1 MVITGVTLV
10 NHTLVPI
17 LNLAG
22 KAKEIVVVGPTA
34 SVYPEPLFR
43 RGVTVMGGVRIT
55 DASRMIHL
63 IGEAGSGYDFFENC
77 AEKVIMRNKTVSV
90 RQFNVQTSNL

>member
-1 MVITGVTLV
+1 
-10 NHTLVPI
+10 
-17 LNLAG
+17 
-22 KAKEIVVVGPTA
+22 
-34 SVYPEPLFR
+34 
-43 RGVTVMGGVRIT
+43 MGGVRIT